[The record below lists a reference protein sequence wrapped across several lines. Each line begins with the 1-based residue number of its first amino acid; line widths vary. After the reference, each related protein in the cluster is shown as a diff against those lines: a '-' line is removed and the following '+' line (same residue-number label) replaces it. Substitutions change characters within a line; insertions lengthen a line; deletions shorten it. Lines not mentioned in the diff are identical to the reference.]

1 MKRGAPEHPKM
12 SRLAEILKI
21 EHAHAVGIMEM
32 LWHYTARF
40 AIQGDV
46 GRWPDDSIAHAVRWR
61 GEPGKLIDALVK
73 AGWLDRDPDY
83 RLIVHDWDQHADQS
97 VSKTLKNRALDF
109 VCATRDHRV
118 YFVRSAATGLI
129 KIGTTRRPVKN
140 RVADIQISSGERI
153 EILCDVP
160 GSFTLEVKFQEQFAE
175 HRVSGEWFRDTPEI
189 RQFIEEL
196 RVQNDSRSFR
206 KISGK
211 GWNDSRKESLA
222 GGKSKPQ
229 PVPEPVPEPEPEP
242 IIPPPPPKGGE
253 GEVVRAL
260 AFDEQWQE
268 FHSAAVR
275 RNVLP
280 ASAPEWA
287 NATHVWRTLDFEQRA
302 AAIRD
307 VAERAADSPVLKSLP
322 ANYLRDRKWERPEFA
337 ARPRA
342 PNSPAMESRMRAAVR
357 FAQLVEGGSGEGQ

>member
-211 GWNDSRKESLA
+211 GWNDSRKEILA

-229 PVPEPVPEPEPEP
+229 PEPVPEPEPEP
-242 IIPPPPPKGGE
+242 EPIITPQPPKGDM
-253 GEVVRAL
+253 RAL
-260 AFDEQWQE
+260 PDDLGNLIQ
-268 FHSAAVR
+268 
-275 RNVLP
+275 
-280 ASAPEWA
+280 
-287 NATHVWRTLDFEQRA
+287 ATA
-302 AAIRD
+302 AAMR
-307 VAERAADSPVLKSLP
+307 ARHAKPAGLGGPNLERKLTEIATTAADPQATIAAINRRHQEAVTREWRGWEPRYVPRLLQWLEEERYLDPIATESPP
-322 ANYLRDRKWERPEFA
+322 DRIEL
-337 ARPRA
+337 ARRA
-342 PNSPAMESRMRAAVR
+342 LE
-357 FAQLVEGGSGEGQ
+357 